1 MPNDDRLRKSLAA
14 YHNRLQGFIND
25 DYDISFIHAGV
36 DFNMTKLRHRR
47 NGNIVT
53 LKLYADGRFVQC
65 TNGKETHSEV
75 Y

>member
-1 MPNDDRLRKSLAA
+1 MTNDDRLRKSLAA
-14 YHNRLQGFIND
+14 YQDRLQGFIKD
-25 DYDISFIHAGV
+25 DYDICYIHAGV
-36 DFNMTKLRHRR
+36 TLNMTKLRHRR

-53 LKLYADGRFVQC
+53 LKLYADGRLVQH